1 MSELEPGRPEA
12 PLAGS
17 VPAPA
22 GSARSGP
29 TPSGP
34 APAGSALSNPVPF
47 GPASSGS
54 ASSGRAARPDG
65 LDLRLAPA
73 ALAAWAGQWLTV
85 WHQTGLAVTSLTA
98 ALAALL
104 AWRRRSTVLALVA
117 TVLAATAVIGGLR
130 VWRLTQG
137 PAPDLARQEA
147 VAAVE
152 LTVGHSALVG
162 QGETVL
168 VHATLERV
176 SGRGQAF
183 TTHLAVLLVV
193 NGSAGADWLG
203 LDPGR
208 RMAVEGRLAPAERA
222 DGVAA
227 LLKPLGPPRLVAEA
241 PAWRRAVEQVRR
253 SLRQAMARASP
264 EQAALV
270 PALVVGD
277 TEAMPASLRQD
288 FQTTGL
294 THLTAVSGAN
304 LTILLAFLS
313 VLARLIG
320 LRGRWLDL
328 VALVGVIGFVALC
341 HSEPSVLRAAAMGLV
356 GLVALRHSPAS
367 GRGLRHLCLAV
378 VGLTW
383 IDPWL
388 SHSIGF
394 VLSVLACL
402 GLLVWGRPWSLA
414 LGRWLPGWLAEAVAV
429 PLAAQLATQPVV
441 AWLSGSV
448 SLVGVLANA
457 LAGPPVGPATVLGL
471 VTALVGSFS
480 PALGGLVGRLTGW
493 LVEPILQVAHRCARL
508 PGAAQPWPA
517 QPVALVCLTAGCL
530 TLAWLMPRLLGRSWL
545 VLILAVGLV
554 VGLGRAPMQP
564 GWPPSDWSVVACD
577 VGQGDALAVKVGPG
591 QALLIDVGPPQ
602 AGLGRC
608 LDGLGVRQVPVV
620 VLSHFHADHVG
631 GLAELLAGWPVG
643 LIVANQSDGAASSAQ
658 ALAAQRAVDWRQVG
672 AGDSLSL
679 GDVQL
684 TVLSEAP
691 ATTVFDQAEESSAA
705 NDASLVCRV
714 VVDGISLLATGD
726 LELAGQQAL
735 VAAGVDLAVDVLK
748 LPHHGSARQEAAF
761 LARTGARIALIS
773 VGEGNDYGHPADSA
787 LRRLDELGALVARTD
802 QHGSIAIGRR
812 AGELV
817 IVSQR

>member
-1 MSELEPGRPEA
+1 
-12 PLAGS
+12 
-17 VPAPA
+17 
-22 GSARSGP
+22 
-29 TPSGP
+29 
-34 APAGSALSNPVPF
+34 
-47 GPASSGS
+47 
-54 ASSGRAARPDG
+54 
-65 LDLRLAPA
+65 
-73 ALAAWAGQWLTV
+73 LTV
-85 WHQTGLAVTSLTA
+85 WHQTGLTLTSLAA
-98 ALAALL
+98 ALAVAL
-104 AWRRRSTVLALVA
+104 AWRRRSAAVALVA
-117 TVLAATAVIGGLR
+117 TVLAASAVIGGLR
-130 VWRLTQG
+130 VWRLAQG
-137 PAPDLARQEA
+137 PVPELARQEA

-152 LTVGHSALVG
+152 LTVGHSLLAS
-162 QGETVL
+162 QGDTVL

-176 SGRGQAF
+176 GGRGQIF
-183 TTHLAVLLVV
+183 STHLAVLLIV
-193 NGSAGADWLG
+193 NGAAGADWLG
-203 LDPGR
+203 RDPGQR
-208 RMAVEGRLAPAERA
+208 VAVEGRLAPAERT

-227 LLKPLGPPRLVAEA
+227 LLKPLTSPQPVAEA
-241 PAWRRAVEQVRR
+241 PAWRRAIEQVRR
-253 SLRQAMARASP
+253 SLRQAMVWASP

-277 TEAMPASLRQD
+277 TEAMSAGLRQD

-313 VLARLIG
+313 AAARLVG
-320 LRGRWLDL
+320 VRGRWLDL
-328 VALVGVIGFVALC
+328 VALVGVAGFVVLC

-356 GLVALRHSPAS
+356 GLVALRHSVGS

-471 VTALVGSFS
+471 VTALIGSFS
-480 PALGGLVGRLTGW
+480 PVLGGLVGRLAGW

-517 QPVALVCLTAGCL
+517 QPLALVCLAAGCL
-530 TLAWLMPRLLGRSWL
+530 TLAWLMPRLLRRSWL
-545 VLILAVGLV
+545 VLVLAVGLV
-554 VGLGRAPMQP
+554 LALARAPIQP

-577 VGQGDALAVKVGPG
+577 VGQGDALAVRVGPG
-591 QALLIDVGPPQ
+591 QALLIDLGPPQ

-643 LIVANQSDGAASSAQ
+643 VILANQSDGAAASAQ
-658 ALAAQRAVDWRQVG
+658 ALAAQHTVSWRRVD

-679 GDVQL
+679 GGVQL
-684 TVLSEAP
+684 TVLSAAP
-691 ATTVFDQAEESSAA
+691 ETTVFDQAEESSAA

-735 VAAGVDLAVDVLK
+735 LASGVDLTVDLLK
-748 LPHHGSARQEAAF
+748 VPHHGSARQETAF
-761 LARTGARIALIS
+761 LAATEARIALIG
-773 VGEGNDYGHPADSA
+773 VGADNDYGHPADSA
-787 LRRLDELGALVARTD
+787 LRRLGELGALVARTD
-802 QHGSIAIGRR
+802 QHGSIAVSRR